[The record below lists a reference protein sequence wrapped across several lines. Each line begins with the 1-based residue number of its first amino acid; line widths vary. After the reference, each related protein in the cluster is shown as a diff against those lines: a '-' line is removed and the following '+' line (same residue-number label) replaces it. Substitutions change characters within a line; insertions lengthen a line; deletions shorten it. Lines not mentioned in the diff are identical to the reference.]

1 MSKCQC
7 NTIAPGTPLIY
18 CCAGASDLGAISE
31 RAARELTRDQVG
43 KMSCLAAISAL
54 EADYLEKARGACAI
68 LAIDGCKVHC
78 ALKTLQ
84 REKIYGAIHLDLEA
98 MGFVKGATPVST
110 ANIHQVANR
119 AKQLLAEET

>member
-1 MSKCQC
+1 MSKCHC
-7 NTIAPGTPLIY
+7 SSTSSGTPLIY

-68 LAIDGCKVHC
+68 LAIDGCQVHC

-84 REKIYGAIHLDLEA
+84 REKVYGALHLDLEA
-98 MGFVKGATPVST
+98 MGFVKGETPVST
-110 ANIHQVANR
+110 ANIHKVTEQ
-119 AKQLLAEET
+119 AKQLLAEEA